1 MTQHQT
7 RFQYGGHATFP
18 VRYGWLS
25 KGIDHLITTG
35 GFTPNTDTAD
45 SLGLGSKMVESLSF
59 WLTATG
65 LCSHA
70 SDSSQRGATDLAR
83 IIQQHDPY
91 LELPATWWFLHLTL
105 ARREG
110 SVWSWFF
117 NDFTDRIFDRQ
128 ACVDAFLQH
137 TKAKA
142 QRPASEATASKDV
155 ACLLSGYAVRPG
167 VDIVDPDDVGACP
180 LRELGLIVRHDA
192 VNRFERTRSPI
203 AVPQEVFLAAAS
215 LISAETGKDA
225 LSLRE
230 LAGLR
235 KGPGRILC
243 AGLDSISSMVARAA
257 KDRKTYGVHTETLA
271 GELQL
276 RVPRR
281 PLVEWMTD
289 LYARIEAS
297 AP

>member
-1 MTQHQT
+1 MTQQQT

-25 KGIDHLITTG
+25 KGINHLISTG

-65 LCSHA
+65 LYA
-70 SDSSQRGATDLAR
+70 SDGETDNKRATDVAR
-83 IIQQHDPY
+83 LIQKHDPY
-91 LELPATWWFLHLTL
+91 LELPATWWFLHLIL

-110 SVWSWFF
+110 AVWCWFF
-117 NDFTDRIFDRQ
+117 NDFIDRNFDRQ
-128 ACVDAFLQH
+128 TCVGAFVQH

-142 QRPASEATASKDV
+142 QRPASEQTASKEV
-155 ACLLSGYAVRPG
+155 GCLLSAYAVRPG
-167 VDIVDPDDVGACP
+167 VDIVDPEDIGACP
-180 LRELGLIVRHDA
+180 LRELGLIIRHDA
-192 VNRFERTRSPI
+192 VNRFERTRSPV

-215 LISAETGKDA
+215 LLSAESGKDA

-230 LAGLR
+230 LAGMR
-235 KGPGRILC
+235 RGPGRVLC
-243 AGLDSISSMVARAA
+243 AGLDSISSLVARVAN
-257 KDRKTYGVHTETLA
+257 DRKKSGVHTETLA
-271 GELQL
+271 GELHL
-276 RVPRR
+276 RLPRR
-281 PLVEWMTD
+281 PIAEWMTE

-297 AP
+297 AS